1 MTRPSEDPGTRADLS
16 RTVAFSDAVL
26 AIILT
31 LLVLD
36 PVLRVP
42 EVRPGHLLPA
52 LLDQWPRY
60 AAYFASF
67 SYVAVVWLNHK
78 ATFHRIRKTDRG
90 LHYANLFILFTTAL
104 MPFPTAVVSHAF
116 LVLTLPDQRVA
127 IAFYAAIGALMCA
140 SWLAFFQYL
149 ARRPDLVKD
158 EVDERFYPAER
169 LRAMVGVVLYAV
181 AGVAGYLIAPLI
193 GMGVFV
199 VLPVFYAITSAG
211 LYATP
216 FARRI
221 AHRPPPPA

>member
-1 MTRPSEDPGTRADLS
+1 
-16 RTVAFSDAVL
+16 
-26 AIILT
+26 
-31 LLVLD
+31 
-36 PVLRVP
+36 
-42 EVRPGHLLPA
+42 
-52 LLDQWPRY
+52 
-60 AAYFASF
+60 
-67 SYVAVVWLNHK
+67 
-78 ATFHRIRKTDRG
+78 
-90 LHYANLFILFTTAL
+90 
-104 MPFPTAVVSHAF
+104 
-116 LVLTLPDQRVA
+116 
-127 IAFYAAIGALMCA
+127 MCA